1 MAEALLEPGTVVAGY
16 RIEATLGEGGA
27 GQVYRAAPPGGGA
40 PVALKLMRRA
50 QARDEESR
58 RRFLR
63 EARAAGEVSHPH
75 LVGVLAAGDADGR
88 PFLVMPYV
96 PGRSLAARIAGEGPL
111 DPAESVRVV
120 GEVARGLQAVHRAGL
135 LHRDVKASNVL
146 LALDGTAALSDF
158 GLAKGRDYSALTRT
172 GQLVGTLEYVAP
184 ELLRGEPASRASDL
198 YALGCVAYECL
209 AGRTPFGGGGMFQVG
224 MGHLERE
231 PPDLEASR
239 PGLPAELP
247 RAVGLALAKA
257 PGDRP
262 PTPAAYANLLRAA
275 LR

>member
-16 RIEATLGEGGA
+16 RIEAPLGEGGA

-120 GEVARGLQAVHRAGL
+120 GTTL
-135 LHRDVKASNVL
+135 
-146 LALDGTAALSDF
+146 
-158 GLAKGRDYSALTRT
+158 RT
-172 GQLVGTLEYVAP
+172 SWNETLRPAP
-184 ELLRGEPASRASDL
+184 RSTSR
-198 YALGCVAYECL
+198 
-209 AGRTPFGGGGMFQVG
+209 
-224 MGHLERE
+224 
-231 PPDLEASR
+231 
-239 PGLPAELP
+239 
-247 RAVGLALAKA
+247 
-257 PGDRP
+257 
-262 PTPAAYANLLRAA
+262 
-275 LR
+275 